1 MDDAVAFA
9 AVFAAEEVV
18 VENAV
23 VSGALE
29 KIDVVLWKQAVAA
42 ADKMDLKEELH
53 LQNCAL

>member
-18 VENAV
+18 VEYAV

-29 KIDVVLWKQAVAA
+29 KIDAVLWKQAVAA
-42 ADKMDLKEELH
+42 ADKMGLKEELY